1 MSAEDWPTVQAPS
14 HRAHARR
21 GSALGTGE
29 PRPPPACAGAA
40 AARAHAPEHA
50 AGRAR
55 GGGPASRV
63 GCAGTAG
70 DARDARRSGPARGR
84 ARRRGARAVSA
95 ARGHGARARGDAL
108 GVRGAGRLST
118 PRARALDGAKQ
129 RQAAAGPDLQ
139 PGPQRGQAR
148 ARLGDPDREPR
159 PRQPPRSRAHRGP
172 GAPAAEARGAF
183 IELRRGPGQTEL
195 ALGPAAVAHLSRA
208 LGHTFAAQSLP
219 GGGRRFVVSMALA
232 EPALAVSPRR

>member
-1 MSAEDWPTVQAPS
+1 MAQPPQ
-14 HRAHARR
+14 AHARR

-63 GCAGTAG
+63 GRAGTAG
-70 DARDARRSGPARGR
+70 HARDARRSGPARGR

-129 RQAAAGPDLQ
+129 RQAAAGPDRQ

-148 ARLGDPDREPR
+148 ARLGDPDREPP
-159 PRQPPRSRAHRGP
+159 PRQPPRSRALSPWAGRPRGGGERP
-172 GAPAAEARGAF
+172 F

-208 LGHTFAAQSLP
+208 LGHTFVAQSLP

-232 EPALAVSPRR
+232 EPALAVGSPRR